1 MPSGATFVNGTSK
14 QTIQERVKDLLA
26 KFAKLLL
33 VCTALAPI
41 LMTLAVI
48 RWVRGDLW
56 PGGAL
61 YFGVAVGLFILCG
74 LILRAAKKMLE
85 QVPVDLREV
94 RTADA
99 QIVGFV
105 IAYLLPLVNA
115 NTDQV
120 EWRVLGFVL
129 LLFLFVVWSTHSY
142 HFNPLLA
149 LLGYHFYE
157 VTDASNVSYVL
168 ITRRSLRN
176 TVTVKKV
183 IQLTEYMLLDGET
196 KANA

>member
-1 MPSGATFVNGTSK
+1 MLTK
-14 QTIQERVKDLLA
+14 I
-26 KFAKLLL
+26 AKLLL
-33 VCTALAPI
+33 VCTAFAPV
-41 LMTLAVI
+41 LLTVAVSS
-48 RWVRGDLW
+48 WVRGDLW
-56 PGGAL
+56 PGSVAYL
-61 YFGVAVGLFILCG
+61 GVTIGLFVLCA
-74 LILRAAKKMLE
+74 LILSAATRMLE
-85 QVPVDLREV
+85 RVPVTLREV
-94 RTADA
+94 KTADT

-129 LLFLFVVWSTHSY
+129 VLFFLVVWSTHSY

-149 LLGYHFYE
+149 FLGYHFYE

-176 TVTVKKV
+176 TVTVKHV
-183 IQLTEYMLLDGET
+183 VQLSEYMLLDGET
-196 KANA
+196 KPNG